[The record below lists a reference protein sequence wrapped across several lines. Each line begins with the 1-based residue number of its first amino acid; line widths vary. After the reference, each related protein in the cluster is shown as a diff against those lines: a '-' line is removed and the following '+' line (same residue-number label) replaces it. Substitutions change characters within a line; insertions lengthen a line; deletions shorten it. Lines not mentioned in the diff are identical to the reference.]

1 MGYDFAGAVA
11 ATLAIGQREKIR
23 FVGTWANG
31 DTWTIRFTS
40 TTSGDFTVGKGN
52 IAGLTFASGF
62 KLRNRMYLGVSTGFA
77 LSSNG
82 DVTAWEEQDPGAAV
96 ISFLSQFGPQD
107 TVRAF
112 ASIQGRLAVFGGLS
126 TQLWTIDADPANFAL
141 QQVLDNTGTIAAQSV
156 KSIGDLDV
164 MYLDSTG
171 IRSLRAKESTLNAS
185 VNDIGTAIDL
195 TIRAALVSYDAS
207 LACAVV
213 EPTTKQYWLYLN
225 GNIYV
230 LSNYPESK
238 IVAWSVY
245 KPTTEVAV
253 TPAGAVYTT
262 VVGGI
267 YYWTKNAGGTSLTCG
282 STVLTTT
289 GGFIATAT
297 SATEVGT
304 AGVVKRVDT
313 AFTPEKFV
321 VYNKQIYVRAT
332 DGKIYQ
338 YGGTDNN
345 TYDACQVT
353 AVVPFLDLKEPNV
366 GKQVNG
372 LDVAMKGEW
381 ALYCNVDPRG
391 SFVQVMS
398 RGSATS
404 PDVTAD
410 STFDVGHFPF
420 SGYGTHVAV
429 KLVSGI
435 NPTNAKLGKIVIEF
449 TKGTTK

>member
-213 EPTTKQYWLYLN
+213 EPTTKQ
-225 GNIYV
+225 
-230 LSNYPESK
+230 
-238 IVAWSVY
+238 
-245 KPTTEVAV
+245 
-253 TPAGAVYTT
+253 
-262 VVGGI
+262 
-267 YYWTKNAGGTSLTCG
+267 
-282 STVLTTT
+282 
-289 GGFIATAT
+289 
-297 SATEVGT
+297 
-304 AGVVKRVDT
+304 
-313 AFTPEKFV
+313 
-321 VYNKQIYVRAT
+321 
-332 DGKIYQ
+332 
-338 YGGTDNN
+338 
-345 TYDACQVT
+345 
-353 AVVPFLDLKEPNV
+353 
-366 GKQVNG
+366 
-372 LDVAMKGEW
+372 
-381 ALYCNVDPRG
+381 
-391 SFVQVMS
+391 
-398 RGSATS
+398 
-404 PDVTAD
+404 
-410 STFDVGHFPF
+410 
-420 SGYGTHVAV
+420 
-429 KLVSGI
+429 
-435 NPTNAKLGKIVIEF
+435 
-449 TKGTTK
+449 